1 MTRPAVIH
9 RALPADA
16 FMHLGPNWFA
26 AVMGTGIIANAA
38 VTLPVQIAG
47 QRGFALLVWLG
58 AGLLLTLLLAATATH
73 WVRHPAQARSH
84 VSHPV
89 MSHFYGAPPMAM
101 LTVGAGALL
110 VGKDL
115 IGLRAAVDLDWLLWI
130 AGTVTGLL
138 TAAIVP
144 YYAFTRHD
152 NKPESAFGGWLMP
165 IVPPMVSASTGALLV
180 PYAAAGQAR
189 QTLLLGCYVM
199 FGLSLFASIIV
210 ITLIWARLAQHKVGP
225 AAAVPTLWIV
235 LGPLGQSITAAGL
248 MGNAATTVLPAPYAG
263 VAAALALFYGLA
275 TWGFALLWLAFA
287 TAITVTT
294 VRQHLPFSL
303 TWWSFTFPVGTLVTG
318 TSGLAA
324 RTHLDLFIVAATALY
339 VFLLAAW
346 ATVLTRT
353 TRGAANGR
361 LLGGASA
368 AAEHPAQERTACVR
382 LGGVP
387 RAPLGRGN
395 PTHHLLHVLAAASP
409 TREPTLLAHHCP
421 AHVMSALSAR

>member
-1 MTRPAVIH
+1 MTLTADRPVTVGYLPA
-9 RALPADA
+9 RRLLPALDRPADA
-16 FMHLGPNWFA
+16 FRHLGPNWFA

-38 VTLPVQIAG
+38 ITLPTQITG
-47 QRGFALLVWLG
+47 QRSFALTVWLG
-58 AGLLLTLLLAATATH
+58 AGILLAVLIAATVTH

-84 VSHPV
+84 ISNPV

-110 VGKDL
+110 IGKDL
-115 IGLRAAVDLDWLLWI
+115 IGLRAAVDLDWVLWT
-130 AGTVTGLL
+130 AGTISGLL

-180 PYAAAGQAR
+180 PYATPGQAR
-189 QTLLLGCYVM
+189 ETLLLGCYAM
-199 FGLSLFASIIV
+199 FGLSLIASVVV
-210 ITLIWARLAQHKVGP
+210 ITLIWNRLAQHKVGA

-248 MGNAATTVLPAPYAG
+248 LGNAAEMVLPAPYASG
-263 VAAALALFYGLA
+263 AAALALFYGLA
-275 TWGFALLWLAFA
+275 TWGFAVLWFTIA
-287 TAITVTT
+287 TAITIKTL
-294 VRQHLPFSL
+294 REHLPFSL

-324 RTHLDLFIVAATALY
+324 RTHLTLFAGAATALY
-339 VFLLAAW
+339 LFLLGAW
-346 ATVLTRT
+346 AIVLTRT

-361 LLGGASA
+361 LLLPPMA
-368 AAEHPAQERTACVR
+368 PAT
-382 LGGVP
+382 
-387 RAPLGRGN
+387 
-395 PTHHLLHVLAAASP
+395 TLAA
-409 TREPTLLAHHCP
+409 R
-421 AHVMSALSAR
+421 